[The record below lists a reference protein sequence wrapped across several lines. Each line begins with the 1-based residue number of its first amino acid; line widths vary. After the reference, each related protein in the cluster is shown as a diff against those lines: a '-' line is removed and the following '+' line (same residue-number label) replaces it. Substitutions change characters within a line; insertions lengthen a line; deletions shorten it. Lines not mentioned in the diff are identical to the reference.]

1 MGAWRLGVLVFF
13 FDLTILMPV
22 TFDDIQ
28 AARERIRDGVYYSPC
43 PESIPLSELTGCRV
57 YCKLDSLQR
66 TGSFKERGARNAL
79 MLLDDDKRKAGV
91 IAASAGNH
99 ALALAYHGR
108 ALGIPVTVVMPRF
121 APLIKVATC
130 RRLGA
135 SVHQHGETFGEARAK
150 ANELAEQHGL
160 SYVHG
165 YDDPAI
171 IAGQGTVGLEI
182 LEQVENADAVIIPVG
197 GGGLIAGASTA
208 IKHVNPNVQVI
219 GVEAAAA
226 PCYTASL
233 KEGCAATVE
242 THPTLADGLAV
253 GRLGELAFE
262 TARPHV
268 DRILTVDEAK
278 LALAILRLAELE
290 KSVVEGAAAA
300 PLAALL
306 TGELSDLQGKRVV
319 LLICGGNIDPT
330 LLGRVIEYGMVVDGR
345 LCRFTAVVSDRP
357 GGLER
362 LTRAI
367 AEAGASIRDI
377 AHDRAFVGPNFWE
390 VRVVCTVETNDAEH
404 IRRTLAALDEAGIT
418 VESEMHDA
426 HPIRG
431 RNV

>member
-1 MGAWRLGVLVFF
+1 
-13 FDLTILMPV
+13 MPV
-22 TFDDIQ
+22 TFDDIV
-28 AARERIRDGVYYSPC
+28 AARQRIREGVYLSPC

-57 YCKLDSLQR
+57 FCKLDSLQR

-79 MLLDDDKRKAGV
+79 ALLDDAKRKAGV

-108 ALGIPVTVVMPRF
+108 EMKVPVTVVMPRF

-135 SVHQHGETFGEARAK
+135 TVHLHGDTFGEARAK

-160 SYVHG
+160 TYVHG

-171 IAGQGTVGLEI
+171 IAGQGTMGLEI
-182 LEQVENADAVIIPVG
+182 LEQVDDIDAVVVPVG
-197 GGGLIAGASTA
+197 GGGLIAGVSTA
-208 IKHVNPNVQVI
+208 IKHERPDVQVI

-226 PCYTASL
+226 PSYTASL
-233 KEGCAATVE
+233 AQGYATTVKTE
-242 THPTLADGLAV
+242 PTLADGLAV

-262 TARPHV
+262 TARSHV
-268 DRILTVDEAK
+268 DRILTVDEEK

-306 TGELSDLQGKRVV
+306 TDELAELQNKRVV

-345 LCRFTAVVSDRP
+345 LCRFTAVISDRP

-367 AEAGASIRDI
+367 ADAGASIRDI
-377 AHDRAFVGPNFWE
+377 AHDRAFVGPNFWQ
-390 VRVVCTVETNDAEH
+390 VRVVCTVETNDREH
-404 IRRTLAALDEAGIT
+404 IRHLLATLSEAGIT
-418 VESEMHDA
+418 VENEMHDA

-431 RNV
+431 GSATSRVAS